1 MRTIPPILLC
11 LLLCSPAA
19 LAFPPC
25 PGEGL
30 AEWPIGDDVPR
41 PDVPAWAIVEY
52 GLAGHDQV
60 LEKLPDPGVPGSGL
74 CRDGSEIGVPEGHD
88 SDGVIG
94 LPGRLAPASGF
105 GVLVLP
111 AMDALAAANS
121 PVEHTL
127 ELAFEQTDAV
137 GRDEWI
143 DFVELQLVPAATASS
158 ATPSA
163 LYRLRRR
170 YALGEDRLQ
179 VIEVR
184 GPADGSK
191 GAVTERVMASVKL
204 PDGVRTGVGVRWQQ
218 TVPANWNDPCAPWVV
233 PGCETFPIDPIETQS
248 RGMLSTSTRSTS
260 MPSTSTLSEPVSLV
274 PQSPITTVVEIVGPT
289 GQVLYA
295 VDLSGR
301 RVDTVL
307 IGLIDYSVDKPH
319 PVADTL
325 FDLRLGVRLPTSG
338 PSSDTQ

>member
-74 CRDGSEIGVPEGHD
+74 CRDGSEIGVPEGHH
-88 SDGVIG
+88 SSGVIG
-94 LPGRLAPASGF
+94 LPGRLAPANGF
-105 GVLVLP
+105 GVLFLP

-127 ELAFEQTDAV
+127 ELAFAQTDAV
-137 GRDEWI
+137 GKDEWI
-143 DFVELQLVPAATASS
+143 DFVELQLVPAATVPS

-163 LYRLRRR
+163 LYRLRRH
-170 YALGEDRLQ
+170 YGLSQDRLQ

-191 GAVTERVMASVKL
+191 GAITQRVMASVNL
-204 PDGVRTGVGVRWQQ
+204 PDGVRTPVGVRWRH
-218 TVPANWNDPCAPWVV
+218 TVAANWNDPCAPWVV
-233 PGCETFPIDPIETQS
+233 PGCETFPTDPVETQS
-248 RGMLSTSTRSTS
+248 LKTPGHMSTLSTR
-260 MPSTSTLSEPVSLV
+260 MSEPVSLV
-274 PQSPITTVVEIVGPT
+274 PQSPIKTLLEIIGPA

-295 VDLSGR
+295 VDLSGH
-301 RVDTVL
+301 RVDMVL
-307 IGLIDYSVDKPH
+307 IGLIDYSVGKPQS
-319 PVADTL
+319 VADTL